1 MSNRD
6 WELVDFAQ
14 GREAA
19 RVRRSSGW
27 VFAVLLSLLLIVG
40 CVLLWASLA
49 RIEELARATGR
60 VVPSGQARV
69 VESLE
74 GGIVRDIRVR
84 EGDTVVAGEI
94 LVRLDDISSA
104 ARLGE
109 LRAQQVALRARALRL
124 AAELVGSRTPDF
136 SSAGIDPKSSLA
148 VRESALFDSRTA
160 SHLGQSAVLSAQVQ
174 QRVQGI
180 AELDDALDR
189 VAENLTLLD
198 EEIQIK
204 TDSGIVPRAQIL
216 PVERERS
223 AKRQERDA
231 LSGQREQA
239 RAALTEADAR
249 VTEAELQR
257 RAEINIER
265 SDTLNQLSVIEES
278 IKSATD
284 VVNRAALRAPVD
296 GIVSTLNVYTI
307 GAVIAPGEEV
317 LRIVPADD
325 ALLIEARAKPE
336 DVAFLRP
343 GLSAS
348 VKLTSFDFTVYGALE
363 GQVIR
368 IGVDAEQD
376 EATGEIYFPLVV
388 KTQSNALEKGD
399 LRLEIRPGMVAS
411 VDILTGERT
420 VLDYLL
426 KPFRKARFEAMR
438 ER

>member
-1 MSNRD
+1 MSDRD
-6 WELVDFAQ
+6 WDMMEFAQ
-14 GREAA
+14 GREASDL
-19 RVRRSSGW
+19 RRSSGW
-27 VFAVLLSLLLIVG
+27 MFAVLLGLLLIVG
-40 CVLLWASLA
+40 CALVWASLA

-74 GGIVRDIRVR
+74 GGIVRQILVR
-84 EGDTVVAGEI
+84 EGDEVAAGQV
-94 LVRLDDISSA
+94 LVRLDDTSSA
-104 ARLGE
+104 ASLGE
-109 LRAQQVALRARALRL
+109 LRAQHSALRARALRL
-124 AAELVGSRTPDF
+124 EAELAGATQPDF
-136 SSAGIDPKSSLA
+136 AQVGLDPDSALA

-160 SHLGQSAVLSAQVQ
+160 SYLGQSAVLTAQVQ
-174 QRVQGI
+174 QREQEI
-180 AELDDALDR
+180 AELSAALDR
-189 VAENLTLLD
+189 VGENLALLD

-204 TDSGIVPRAQIL
+204 TDSGIIPRAQIL

-223 AKRQERDA
+223 ARRQERDT
-231 LSGQREQA
+231 LTGRREQA
-239 RAALTEADAR
+239 RAALTEANAR
-249 VTEAELQR
+249 MTEDELQR

-278 IKSATD
+278 LKSATD
-284 VVNRAALRAPVD
+284 VVDRAALRAPVS

-325 ALLIEARAKPE
+325 ALLVEARAKPE

-343 GLSAS
+343 GLTAS

-363 GQVIR
+363 GQVTR
-368 IGVDAEQD
+368 VGADAEQN
-376 EATGEIYFPLVV
+376 EATGEVYFPIIVE
-388 KTQSNALEKGD
+388 TESNALEKNGQ
-399 LRLEIRPGMVAS
+399 RLEIRPGMVAS

-426 KPFRKARFEAMR
+426 KPFRKARFEALR